1 MYIFMLS
8 QLLMEQIYSV
18 FKNRLNVYFIIK
30 EYMNQIFSIF
40 VLIKIVNVKKT
51 KKSIISTKLIKKDI
65 ICEILF

>member
-1 MYIFMLS
+1 MLS
-8 QLLMEQIYSV
+8 QLLMQQIYSV
-18 FKNRLNVYFIIK
+18 FKNRLFILLHIK

>member
-1 MYIFMLS
+1 MLS
-8 QLLMEQIYSV
+8 QLLMQQIYSV
-18 FKNRLNVYFIIK
+18 FKNRLFILLYIK

>member
-1 MYIFMLS
+1 MLS

>member
-1 MYIFMLS
+1 MFI
-8 QLLMEQIYSV
+8 LLH
-18 FKNRLNVYFIIK
+18 IK

>member
-1 MYIFMLS
+1 MLS

-18 FKNRLNVYFIIK
+18 FKNRLFILLYIK